1 MAAIS
6 KSSNGKWR
14 VRISWYD
21 STGTRRFKSKAGFS
35 TKAEAS
41 RWARSMEI
49 KKDDSTIT
57 DKSVSFAQYFDE
69 WFRTYKENKISYI
82 TAGKYRVIQSKLA
95 EFYGS
100 RKIDEITRR
109 DYQRFINEYGACHAP
124 ESVKKTNS
132 IIRSCVKSA
141 ILDDLITKDFT
152 QNVELVWNSDREH
165 KVDYLN
171 VDEINKLAAYLE
183 SKLDPRYTSYYMIY
197 TAIMTGMRLQEIAA
211 LTWDDINFNWKTIDI
226 NKAWDFAM
234 KKYIPTKTESST
246 RIIRVNS
253 KLLDIIAQL
262 KFNHSEMV
270 FCNASG
276 TIPTSAGCNKTLRK
290 SLQQLGINKP
300 SYHFHALRHSHV
312 ALLLYKGVDI
322 YAISKRLGHSDLTT
336 TTRRYAYLIDELRQ
350 KADDD
355 IENILN
361 NVGIETSHRIAE

>member
-1 MAAIS
+1 
-6 KSSNGKWR
+6 
-14 VRISWYD
+14 
-21 STGTRRFKSKAGFS
+21 
-35 TKAEAS
+35 
-41 RWARSMEI
+41 MEI

-171 VDEINKLAAYLE
+171 VNEINKLAAYLE

-226 NKAWDFAM
+226 NKAWDFVL

-262 KFNHSEMV
+262 KSNHSGMV

-276 TIPTSAGCNKTLRK
+276 TIPTS
-290 SLQQLGINKP
+290 
-300 SYHFHALRHSHV
+300 
-312 ALLLYKGVDI
+312 LLYKGVDI